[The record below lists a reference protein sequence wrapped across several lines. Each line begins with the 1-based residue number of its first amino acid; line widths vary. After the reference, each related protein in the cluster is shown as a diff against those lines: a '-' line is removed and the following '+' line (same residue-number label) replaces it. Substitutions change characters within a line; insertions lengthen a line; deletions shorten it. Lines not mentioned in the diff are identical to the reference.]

1 MHDRGDE
8 IAGYGPGLA
17 LAVGLGMISGIA
29 TVAVLVLWLQV
40 AGIAGT
46 FQSASG
52 GIWSTAGWW
61 VVFWLALS
69 SGLLASLWIGFR
81 VWRIAYPVKQR
92 HDVVREEREAVAA
105 AEAIVEAARS
115 SGTPG
120 TGTR

>member
-1 MHDRGDE
+1 MYDDRRDE

-17 LAVGLGMISGIA
+17 LAAGLGLVSGLA

-46 FQSASG
+46 FRPAAAG
-52 GIWSTAGWW
+52 VWSTAGWW
-61 VVFWLALS
+61 VAFWLALS
-69 SGLLASLWIGFR
+69 SGLLASLWAGYRAWR
-81 VWRIAYPVKQR
+81 VLYPVKQR

-115 SGTPG
+115 SGAREG
-120 TGTR
+120 